1 MKTISEIDMAGK
13 RVLVRVDFNVP
24 LAEDGTITD
33 DARIK
38 AALPTLEY
46 ILQQGAA
53 LMVASHLGRPKGK
66 RVAAFSLEPVATRL
80 EKLLNR
86 PVRLAPD
93 CIGEAVQTLADNL
106 KAGDVLLL
114 ENLRFHPQEGA
125 NDDDFGA
132 ALAALCDVYVNDAFA
147 VCHRENASVA
157 AVTRHVPVKA
167 AGFLLK
173 KELDHFRK
181 ALLDPVRPLIAVVGG
196 SKVSDKLATLEN
208 LIQRVDK
215 LVVGG
220 AMANTFLS
228 AKGIRVGR
236 SLVERD
242 LEQTAAAI
250 EAAAFKKGVHFYL
263 PVDAVSAT
271 APAADAETLNVPVQE
286 IPDDGMILDI
296 GPATSLLYALVLKGA
311 GTVVWNGP
319 MGMFELAPFR
329 AGTVAIA
336 RALGAS
342 SAMTIVGGGDTGS
355 AVQQAGEAERVTYIS
370 TGGGAFLT
378 LLEGKPLPAVT
389 ALEDD

>member
-66 RVAAFSLEPVATRL
+66 RVAAFSLEPVAGRL

-106 KAGDVLLL
+106 KGGDVLLL
-114 ENLRFHPQEGA
+114 ENLRFHPQEGS
-125 NDDDFGA
+125 NDDGFGA

>member
-1 MKTISEIDMAGK
+1 
-13 RVLVRVDFNVP
+13 
-24 LAEDGTITD
+24 
-33 DARIK
+33 
-38 AALPTLEY
+38 
-46 ILQQGAA
+46 
-53 LMVASHLGRPKGK
+53 
-66 RVAAFSLEPVATRL
+66 
-80 EKLLNR
+80 
-86 PVRLAPD
+86 
-93 CIGEAVQTLADNL
+93 
-106 KAGDVLLL
+106 
-114 ENLRFHPQEGA
+114 
-125 NDDDFGA
+125 
-132 ALAALCDVYVNDAFA
+132 
-147 VCHRENASVA
+147 
-157 AVTRHVPVKA
+157 VTRHVPVKA

>member
-147 VCHRENASVA
+147 VCH
-157 AVTRHVPVKA
+157 
-167 AGFLLK
+167 
-173 KELDHFRK
+173 
-181 ALLDPVRPLIAVVGG
+181 
-196 SKVSDKLATLEN
+196 
-208 LIQRVDK
+208 
-215 LVVGG
+215 
-220 AMANTFLS
+220 
-228 AKGIRVGR
+228 
-236 SLVERD
+236 
-242 LEQTAAAI
+242 
-250 EAAAFKKGVHFYL
+250 
-263 PVDAVSAT
+263 
-271 APAADAETLNVPVQE
+271 
-286 IPDDGMILDI
+286 
-296 GPATSLLYALVLKGA
+296 
-311 GTVVWNGP
+311 
-319 MGMFELAPFR
+319 
-329 AGTVAIA
+329 
-336 RALGAS
+336 
-342 SAMTIVGGGDTGS
+342 
-355 AVQQAGEAERVTYIS
+355 
-370 TGGGAFLT
+370 
-378 LLEGKPLPAVT
+378 GKMPPLPP
-389 ALEDD
+389 

>member
-355 AVQQAGEAERVTYIS
+355 AVQQAGQAERVTYIS

>member
-228 AKGIRVGR
+228 AKGISVGR

-271 APAADAETLNVPVQE
+271 APAADAETSNVPVQE

-319 MGMFELAPFR
+319 MGMFELTPFR